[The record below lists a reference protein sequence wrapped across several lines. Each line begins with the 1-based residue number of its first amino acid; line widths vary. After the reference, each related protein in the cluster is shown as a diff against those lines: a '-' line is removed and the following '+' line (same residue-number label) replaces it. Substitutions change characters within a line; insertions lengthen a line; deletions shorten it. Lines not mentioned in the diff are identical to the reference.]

1 MRHEPQLRALWRQC
15 FEDSENYIDF
25 FFRNRFAP
33 ENTEVWLCEDEAV
46 AMAHL
51 MDASVDGQK
60 VWYGYAVAV
69 DPGEQGR
76 GFATALQRRVMSERP
91 YIVRPA
97 SVGLE
102 DFYAHVGLKC
112 TYFARAAWL
121 DAAYGALP
129 AAKNCTPQRYNQLR
143 NARFTGRWD
152 VRWDDAA
159 VDYALREN
167 AFCGGL
173 CVEFPEGAALV
184 LPVGDALRVRET
196 TMKEDD
202 ALRLLPALAARLG
215 CQQVHIVLPEDASV
229 GELMCI
235 GMASGLPEEA
245 RGYLGLALD

>member
-69 DPGEQGR
+69 HPEEQGR

-112 TYFARAAWL
+112 TYFARGAWL

-152 VRWDDAA
+152 VRWDW
-159 VDYALREN
+159 LGE
-167 AFCGGL
+167 
-173 CVEFPEGAALV
+173 
-184 LPVGDALRVRET
+184 
-196 TMKEDD
+196 
-202 ALRLLPALAARLG
+202 LPA
-215 CQQVHIVLPEDASV
+215 
-229 GELMCI
+229 GEYRI
-235 GMASGLPEEA
+235 GKKIMNFRGTGDYDEEMVYA
-245 RGYLGLALD
+245 EFAIP